1 MKNKDEEENYSILD
15 EETDEEDY
23 TFSDEETEDN
33 SNSAYQEYKKQAEAE
48 IYPSVK
54 EEKDLF
60 MKYKKGNKELKNEIV
75 KTYLFTVFYVV
86 ERYHTFENEYNKMD
100 LVEAG
105 ILGLYHAIDKF
116 DISKETRFI
125 TYADYWVRSYVQ
137 KESFFLKNR
146 VTMAPHM
153 SLEYKYAL
161 IKKQD
166 ISKPTKNTKQ
176 LIHEY
181 YGTKKY
187 NNYVKAYNVREAVS
201 LDDNANTYTLKLR
214 YLNSL
219 MGNDDTVLKE
229 PISELVED
237 INQTLLEE
245 KIIDKVLVQQILNWT
260 YLTERE
266 KEVLIRR
273 FIYEEGLKEIGKSF
287 GVSHETVRTIQNN
300 AIEKVNRRC
309 YYGNYINR

>member
-1 MKNKDEEENYSILD
+1 MKNKEAKENYYILD

-23 TFSDEETEDN
+23 TFSDEGTEDN
-33 SNSAYQEYKKQAEAE
+33 SNSAYQVYKKQAGDA

-60 MKYKKGNKELKNEIV
+60 IKYKKGNKELKNEIV

-86 ERYHTFENEYNKMD
+86 ERYYTFESEYNKMD

-105 ILGLYHAIDKF
+105 IMGLYHAIDKF
-116 DISKETRFI
+116 DISRETRFI

-187 NNYVKAYNVREAVS
+187 NNYVKAYNAREAVS
-201 LDDNANTYTLKLR
+201 LDDNVNTYTLKLR

-219 MGNDDTVLKE
+219 IGNDDTVLKE

-237 INQTLLEE
+237 KREIPFEE
-245 KIIDKVLVQQILNWT
+245 ITIGKVNIENLFNKAR
-260 YLTERE
+260 LTKDERE
-266 KEVLIRR
+266 ILIRR
-273 FIYEEGLKEIGKSF
+273 FVYEEGLKEIGKSF
-287 GVSHETVRTIQNN
+287 GVSHETVRTIQNK

-309 YYGNYINR
+309 YYGDYINC